1 MARMKKKGID
11 WFSVDAHET
20 TEEKLLVDDYGLEI
34 VGLSLT
40 LKRFIARN
48 DYYYRPDET
57 MYKTLTRFY
66 KVTDRERIN
75 EMIEALVAA
84 EVFDSQ
90 IYNDYGVLV
99 SDDVQRSFKE
109 TARGRVKS
117 KKRTDADYKE
127 EVVREYWLLE
137 DDIPY
142 IDYVGLCTGTVPE
155 QSRDNLGTVP
165 EQYRESTR
173 TVLSIDSKDIKESI
187 ESKRKDIRVEGELST
202 DNEYLIMAFSTA
214 IDNHIDNPTTK
225 KNRDNILT
233 ILRYF
238 LEQFELFRPS
248 YVHEEYEKDKIISLI
263 KSMLKLIKD
272 DDGTVLLNISDIG
285 LYKKVIRNYFES
297 GMNCDFHLA
306 HFLSGDIRLFCVKEV
321 LGMGVTYG
329 RG

>member
-1 MARMKKKGID
+1 MARLKKKGID

-34 VGLSLT
+34 IGLSLT

-48 DYYYRPDET
+48 DYYYKPDET
-57 MYKTLTRFY
+57 MYRTLTRFY

-75 EMIEALVAA
+75 EMIEALVDA

-127 EVVREYWLLE
+127 KVIKDYWLLE

-142 IDYVGLCTGTVPE
+142 IDYIYQCTGTVPE
-155 QSRDNLGTVP
+155 QYRNNPETVP
-165 EQYRESTR
+165 EQYQECTG
-173 TVLSIDSKDIKESI
+173 TVLSIDREDIRVSI
-187 ESKRKDIRVEGELST
+187 ESKSRDTRVEGELST

-225 KNRDNILT
+225 ENRDNILT

-248 YVHEEYEKDKIISLI
+248 YVHEEYEKDKILSLI

-272 DDGTVLLNISDIG
+272 EDGTVLLNISDVD

-297 GMNCDFHLA
+297 DMNCNFHLA
-306 HFLSGDIRLFCVKEV
+306 HFLSGNIRLNCLRN
-321 LGMGVTYG
+321 LG
-329 RG
+329 RK